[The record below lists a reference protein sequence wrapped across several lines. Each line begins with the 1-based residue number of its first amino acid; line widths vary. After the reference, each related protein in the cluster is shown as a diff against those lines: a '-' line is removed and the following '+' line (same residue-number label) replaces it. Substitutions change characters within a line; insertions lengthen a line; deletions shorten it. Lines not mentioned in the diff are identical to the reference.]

1 MSAELLLENLREE
14 DTRKLGCRLA
24 ALLFPGAF
32 LALYGGLGAGK
43 TTLARAVAQGL
54 GIEGIISPTFTI
66 AREYCGRLPLTH
78 FDAYRLSSAQELYD
92 IGFEDYLE
100 RNGVVIMEWSEN
112 VRGALPEDRLE
123 ITISGDGDTPRS
135 MKLLST
141 GPRHAALLEA
151 LT

>member
-1 MSAELLLENLREE
+1 MTAELRLENLREE
-14 DTRKLGCRLA
+14 DTRKLGLRLA

-43 TTLARAVAQGL
+43 TTFARAVAEGL

-66 AREYCGRLPLTH
+66 AREYRGRLSLAH

-92 IGFEDYLE
+92 IGFEEYLE
-100 RNGVVIMEWSEN
+100 RNGAVILEWSEN
-112 VRGALPEDRLE
+112 VPGALPEDRLE
-123 ITISGDGDTPRS
+123 IAISGDGDAPRS
-135 MKLLST
+135 IKLIPT

-151 LT
+151 LK